1 MATIQQNDDLA
12 LEPLSTISV
21 KGSGHPLDP
30 FNVGQIIKP
39 GELVDF
45 VEITPLN
52 RTELV
57 MYNQLLAHAWADI
70 GERGKVHK
78 ISKAVLRGSHESN
91 DRLNKAFDRLMG
103 AWARIQYKHPKTG
116 KEKTLRV
123 HLIGSNA
130 EEQEKQGYFYWTF
143 PPELLMIIEN
153 SRVWAK
159 IKSQIMYSLSS
170 KYSIRLYEMV
180 ARRIGMNKQFEVF
193 DVDRLRG
200 LMGVPPD
207 KLVRFADLNK
217 HCLKPA
223 LAEVNQLSDFKVSIA
238 KIKRGRTVEKLMIEW
253 SHKNAEEI
261 REAAR
266 EREQASVGR
275 SARRAG
281 QVEVIQF

>member
-1 MATIQQNDDLA
+1 MASIREEETSESA
-12 LEPLSTISV
+12 PLSTMSV
-21 KGSGHPLDP
+21 KVSGHPLDP

-52 RTELV
+52 RTELI
-57 MYNQLLAHAWADI
+57 MYNQLLAHAWPDI
-70 GERGKVHK
+70 GERGKVHR

-91 DRLNKAFDRLMG
+91 DRLDKAFDRLME

-130 EEQEKQGYFYWTF
+130 EEQEQQGYFYWTF
-143 PPELLMIIEN
+143 PSELVMIIEN

-159 IKSQIMYSLSS
+159 IKSQVMYSLSS
-170 KYSIRLYEMV
+170 KYSIRLYELI
-180 ARRIGMNKQFEVF
+180 ARRIGMYKQFEVF
-193 DVDRLRG
+193 DVDRLRR
-200 LMGVPPD
+200 LMGVPPG
-207 KLVRFADLNK
+207 KLARFADFNK

-223 LAEVNQLSDFKVSIA
+223 LSEINQLSDFNVGIA
-238 KIKRGRTVEKLMIEW
+238 KIKRGRTVEKLMLQW
-253 SHKNAEEI
+253 SHKDLEEI
-261 REAAR
+261 QRADEER
-266 EREQASVGR
+266 ERASVGR

-281 QVEVIQF
+281 QVELIQF

>member
-1 MATIQQNDDLA
+1 MASIREQ
-12 LEPLSTISV
+12 EVSESVPLSTISV

-52 RTELV
+52 RAELI
-57 MYNQLLAHAWADI
+57 MYNQLLAHAWSDI
-70 GERGKVHK
+70 GERGKVHR
-78 ISKAVLRGSHESN
+78 ISKAILRGSHESN

-130 EEQEKQGYFYWTF
+130 EEQEQQGYFYWTF
-143 PPELLMIIEN
+143 PSELVMIIEN

-159 IKSQIMYSLSS
+159 IKSQVMYSLSS
-170 KYSIRLYEMV
+170 KYSIRLYELI
-180 ARRIGMNKQFEVF
+180 ARRIGMHKQFEVF

-200 LMGVPPD
+200 LMGVPPN
-207 KLVRFADLNK
+207 KLTRFADFNK

-223 LAEVNQLSDFKVSIA
+223 LAEVNQLSDFKVDIA
-238 KIKRGRTVEKLMIEW
+238 KIKRGRTVEKLMLQW
-253 SHKNAEEI
+253 SHKDTGEIQTAAEE
-261 REAAR
+261 R
-266 EREQASVGR
+266 ERASIGR

-281 QVEVIQF
+281 KVELIKF